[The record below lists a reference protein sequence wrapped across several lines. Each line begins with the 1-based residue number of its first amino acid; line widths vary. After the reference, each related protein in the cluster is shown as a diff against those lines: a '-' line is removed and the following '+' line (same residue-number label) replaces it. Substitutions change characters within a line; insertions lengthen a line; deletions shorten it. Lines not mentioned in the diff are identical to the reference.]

1 VISFHG
7 VGLSVSEEMKYEDI
21 TAHTEN
27 IDEAC
32 SVYCLSIYGHG
43 QFLHFVDALAIIYWQ
58 K

>member
-1 VISFHG
+1 
-7 VGLSVSEEMKYEDI
+7 VSEEMKYEDI